1 VRAKPAPEVVDE
13 MEPQGIAMTREES
26 VELMK
31 YVQAQIG
38 LGTIP
43 LRRLTVTFDVYAPI
57 SFSADA
63 VVGPRG
69 PLVVD
74 TDTTPAES

>member
-1 VRAKPAPEVVDE
+1 VRAKPIAEVVDE
-13 MEPQGIAMTREES
+13 AEPQGIAMTREES
-26 VELMK
+26 IALMK

-43 LRRLTVTFDVYAPI
+43 LRRLTVTFDVFALI

-63 VVGPRG
+63 VVGPK
-69 PLVVD
+69 
-74 TDTTPAES
+74 TTPAIDTTIAES